1 VDSEGEDRVGQ
12 ALCRLPA
19 RMGGLGVYSHRDC
32 APHASASA
40 NDTADVLVDAIFDL
54 ESGDEEAPKSQKERC
69 SAMWDEQASGSLHL
83 PTIPTQRP
91 HHAAPTL
98 QVAWRLICWST

>member
-1 VDSEGEDRVGQ
+1 MGPTRLDNVLWDEVKRIRDRQCVDSEGEDRVGQ

-32 APHASASA
+32 APLAYASA

-54 ESGDEEAPKSQKERC
+54 EPGDEEAPKSQKEEGARR
-69 SAMWDEQASGSLHL
+69 MDFRENDGSD
-83 PTIPTQRP
+83 
-91 HHAAPTL
+91 
-98 QVAWRLICWST
+98 